1 MNVNALGGAIA
12 LQGKGKTNGSEISLL
27 GTEAP
32 QDCSLQC
39 ELGHLLA
46 LQRLF

>member
-12 LQGKGKTNGSEISLL
+12 LQGKGKTNGSGTSLL

-32 QDCSLQC
+32 QQCNLQC
-39 ELGHLLA
+39 EPWHLLA